1 MGLLFWVS
9 RDQRCLWSGCPELPS
24 LRNYLKEFSRKNI
37 LQVVSFFFFCTML
50 LWCCVRQW
58 GIICNLLPS
67 ICPEL
72 LSLTN
77 YFKHSMPCCILK
89 KNRRCAH
96 KDQSFGFTWSIPV
109 VWSSP
114 CSCHSGRVL
123 IVASLR
129 PAVRTKKR
137 LQNKQSS
144 KFRGT
149 WNLEQRCFCRR
160 KNIRVDNFT
169 NVFGWRR
176 RTSSILN
183 RCSGYRPTWDK
194 GFTFEEKHDNG

>member
-9 RDQRCLWSGCPELPS
+9 RDQRCLWSGCPELLS

-37 LQVVSFFFFCTML
+37 LQVVSFFLHDVAVML
-50 LWCCVRQW
+50 RAIVRDHLQPCPQFARNCFPW
-58 GIICNLLPS
+58 EIISS
-67 ICPEL
+67 IQCHAA
-72 LSLTN
+72 
-77 YFKHSMPCCILK
+77 FW

-137 LQNKQSS
+137 LPNKQSS

-149 WNLEQRCFCRR
+149 RNLEQRCFCRR

-183 RCSGYRPTWDK
+183 RSCGYRPTWDK
-194 GFTFEEKHDNG
+194 GLTFEEKHDNG